1 MKEKV
6 EFKGSVVLNPVP
18 VVLITSKNKEG
29 KENVFTVGWIGT
41 VCTKPPMLSISI
53 RPERLSYEY
62 IKETME
68 FTVNLPSIDMT
79 KAVDYCGVRPG
90 RKFDKIKEM
99 NFTMR
104 EGTNVDVSYI
114 DECPVSIECKVKSI
128 IPLGTHDLFI
138 ADVVGSHIDKD
149 LIDEKGKIHFE
160 EADLITYCH
169 GEYFKM
175 DTEALGK
182 FGYSVAKNPVVKENN
197 KKEKSKKENTKKEIS
212 SNSKKKVKEKSNTSS
227 KVEKIAKKSFK
238 NKKSD
243 KNKGKKNFSTKKS
256 AKGVNKK
263 VRKTR

>member
-6 EFKGSVVLNPVP
+6 DFKGSVILNPVP

-29 KENVFTVGWIGT
+29 KENVFTVAWTGT
-41 VCTKPPMLSISI
+41 VCTKPPMLSISV

-68 FTVNLPSIDMT
+68 FTVNLPTTKMT

-99 NFTMR
+99 NFTMK
-104 EGTNVDVSYI
+104 EGTNVDVPYI

-138 ADVVGSHIDKD
+138 ADVVGSHVDKE
-149 LIDEKGKIHFE
+149 LMDEKGKIHFE
-160 EADLITYCH
+160 KADLITYCH

-175 DTEALGK
+175 DTEALGR
-182 FGYSVAKNPVVKENN
+182 FGYSVAKKPIH
-197 KKEKSKKENTKKEIS
+197 KKEDSKKEENKKNNKEEANRKSKNTKED
-212 SNSKKKVKEKSNTSS
+212 ND
-227 KVEKIAKKSFK
+227 F
-238 NKKSD
+238 NKKSSKSRKSS
-243 KNKGKKNFSTKKS
+243 KNKGKKNFASKKS
-256 AKGVNKK
+256 NKK
-263 VRKTR
+263 LNIRSK